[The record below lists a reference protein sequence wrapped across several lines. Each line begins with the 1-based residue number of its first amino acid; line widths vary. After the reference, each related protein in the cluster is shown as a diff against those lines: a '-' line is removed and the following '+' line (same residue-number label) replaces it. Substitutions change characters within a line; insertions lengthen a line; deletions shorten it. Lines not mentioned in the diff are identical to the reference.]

1 MANFYAINLSK
12 MIGAEVLLECLKK
25 EGVEVIF
32 GYPGGVVLPFYDKL
46 NQQKD
51 IRHILVRH
59 EQAAAMAADGYSRCS
74 DKTGVCLATSGP
86 GATNLVTGIANAF
99 LDSIPMVVITGQ
111 VSSFAI
117 GTDAFQEVDIFGICT
132 PITKQCYQV
141 LDANDLPRII
151 KEAFHIAKNGRPGPV
166 LIDIPKNIFEQK
178 VENFKYPK
186 KVDLPGYKPIRE
198 GNPGQIEKAH
208 NLIKKSKKPV
218 VLAGHGIV
226 LGNAE
231 KEFIEFAEK
240 LQAPVISTLLAMD
253 ILPKSHD
260 LNFGMLGMHG
270 ELAANLAVHNSDLV
284 IGIGLR
290 FDDRVLGR
298 ADEFAPNAKVI
309 HIDIDRAE
317 IGKNRIVDVPIVG
330 DTKLVIPE
338 LLKNFATKDHSSW
351 LKQLK
356 SWNDEKET
364 KLKAK
369 IREYTHLSAGD
380 VIKKISDITKGEA
393 VVSAD
398 VGQNQM
404 WTACRYEFKTPKNH
418 ISSGGLG
425 TMGFSVPSAMGAKV
439 ARPKDTVLAICG
451 DGGFQMNM
459 QELMT
464 LIQDDIQ
471 VKIVILNNGF
481 LGMVRQWQEL
491 FYNKNYS
498 YTPLIGPDF
507 TKLAESFG
515 VKAYKAETMEELEKN
530 FKACLKH
537 NGPTLLEVRTEAEEN
552 VFPMVSPG
560 STLKETRIN

>member
-1 MANFYAINLSK
+1 MN
-12 MIGAEVLLECLKK
+12 GAEVLLDCLKK
-25 EGVEVIF
+25 EKVDVIF

-46 NQQKD
+46 NQQKE

-59 EQAAAMAADGYSRCS
+59 EQAAAMAADGYARASG
-74 DKTGVCLATSGP
+74 DVGVCLATSGP

-99 LDSIPMVVITGQ
+99 LDSIPMVAITGQ
-111 VSSFAI
+111 VNSFAI
-117 GTDAFQEVDIFGICT
+117 GTDAFQEVDIYGICM
-132 PITKQCYQV
+132 PITKQCYQA
-141 LDANDLPRII
+141 LDAKDIPKII

-166 LIDIPKNIFEQK
+166 LIDIPKNVFEQEVK
-178 VENFKYPK
+178 SWTYPK
-186 KVDLPGYKPIRE
+186 KVDLPGYKPVRE
-198 GNPGQIEKAH
+198 GNAGQIEKARE
-208 NLIKKSKKPV
+208 LIKNSKKPV

-231 KEFIEFAEK
+231 KEFITFAEK

-253 ILPKSHD
+253 ILPKKHA

-298 ADEFAPNAKVI
+298 ANEFAPEAKVI

-338 LLKNFATKDHSSW
+338 LLKNFQTKNHSDW
-351 LKQLK
+351 LKQLQK
-356 SWNDEKET
+356 WNKEKES

-369 IREYTHLSAGD
+369 VKTYKNLSAGD
-380 VIKKISDITKGEA
+380 VIRKISDLTDGKAIVA
-393 VVSAD
+393 AD

-404 WTACRYEFKTPKNH
+404 WTANNYEFENPRKH
-418 ISSGGLG
+418 LSSGGLG
-425 TMGFSVPSAMGAKV
+425 TMGFSLPAAMGAKV
-439 ARPKDTVLAICG
+439 AKPKEIVLSICG

-464 LIQDDIQ
+464 LMQDNIQ
-471 VKIVILNNGF
+471 VKIIILNNGF

-491 FYNKNYS
+491 FYKKNYS
-498 YTPLIGPDF
+498 YTPLCCPDF
-507 TKLAESFG
+507 VKLAESFG
-515 VKAYKAETMEELEKN
+515 LKAARASTMQELEKN
-530 FKACLKH
+530 FKDCLKH
-537 NGPTLLEVRTEAEEN
+537 NGPTLLEVKIEAEEN

-560 STLKETRIN
+560 AALKETRLN